1 MDKRK
6 LIILITVLIDVLG
19 IGIIIPVLPYYVES
33 FGAGPFAVTS
43 LFAIFSFFSFFSA
56 PVLGAWSDKIGR
68 RPMLI
73 ISIFSTA
80 LGWLV
85 FAGASNLLF
94 LFIGRIIDGLAAGN
108 FSIAQNYLTDISKD
122 EKERMSNLGLVG
134 GVFGIG
140 FVIGPMLGG
149 LLSSITTSFPFWF
162 VGVLA
167 LINGILAILFLPETN
182 HKKQIDK
189 NISINPVRPIINS
202 LKNKKLRTGFAA
214 MFLFG
219 LAIAT
224 QQSIMTIY
232 TSDAFKFTSFHNG
245 LLMASVGILM
255 SLNQAVILNKVWL
268 KYFSERLLTL
278 GSMLALT
285 ISFIIIA
292 WPILLMLMLSV
303 IISTFSQSIL
313 RVTMTNH
320 IVKEGG
326 EKDQGELMGVLTS
339 IFSLSAIVGPMAAGW
354 LYGYSSK
361 IPFMLAA
368 VFMFAAFLM
377 MKFEKKVDTSDFKPD
392 EIIIESGEQK
402 MELA

>member
-1 MDKRK
+1 
-6 LIILITVLIDVLG
+6 LIDVLG

-56 PVLGAWSDKIGR
+56 PILGAWSDKIGR
-68 RPMLI
+68 RPILI

-80 LGWLV
+80 IGWLV
-85 FAGASNLLF
+85 FAGASSLLF

-122 EKERMSNLGLVG
+122 EKERMSNLGLIG

-149 LLSSITTSFPFWF
+149 LLSSIATSFPFWF

-167 LINGILAILFLPETN
+167 LLNGILAILFLPETN
-182 HKKQIDK
+182 HQKQVDK
-189 NISINPVRPIINS
+189 NISINPFLPIKNA
-202 LKNKKLRTGFAA
+202 LKNKKLRAGFAA
-214 MFLFG
+214 LFLFG

-224 QQSIMTIY
+224 QQSILTIY
-232 TSDAFKFTSFHNG
+232 TSDIFSFTSFHNG
-245 LLMASVGILM
+245 LLMASIGVLM
-255 SLNQAVILNKVWL
+255 SINQAVILNKVWL
-268 KYFSERLLTL
+268 KYFSQHLLTL

-285 ISFIIIA
+285 LSFVIIS
-292 WPILLMLMLSV
+292 WPLMILFVLAI
-303 IISTFSQSIL
+303 IISTFGQSIL

-320 IVKEGG
+320 MIKGGG

-339 IFSLSAIVGPMAAGW
+339 VFSLSAIVGPMAAGW

-368 VFMFAAFLM
+368 VFMFIAFLM
-377 MKFEKKVDTSDFKPD
+377 MKFEKKVLVPEFNPD
-392 EIIIESGEQK
+392 ELIVESGEQK
-402 MELA
+402 MELV